1 MPSPPPDR
9 AAPGGPGDEGG
20 ISIEEIE
27 DAVVDGDSPVPVRSG
42 TARAALSHR
51 TFRIVFL
58 GAFASNIG
66 TWMQNVVLGAYAY
79 DLTHSSTFVGVIIF
93 AQLGPTLILPMFG
106 GLLAD
111 KVDRKRFLIT
121 LAIEQL
127 VFSLGVAL
135 VVLSPHPSHVLLVL
149 MVLGVGC
156 GSAMFGP
163 AYAAVLPGLV
173 GRADLPGAISLNS
186 AQMNA
191 SRVIGPVIGGL
202 LYSLVGPAWIFA
214 GNAVTY
220 LFVVGALLLVTLPAV
235 PQGPAHASRWR
246 ELTAGVTAAR
256 QDRVVGRCLVTVF
269 VFSLLALAFIGQMP
283 VVAAHNLGIN
293 LSGSPDYG
301 ILYACFGFG
310 ALTGA
315 ISIGTVFAR
324 TSKPLLVR
332 VCLVG
337 YSLTLAGFALER
349 STVPAY
355 VNVAV
360 VGAFYFAFITALNTT
375 LQARLHENVRGR
387 VMALWMM
394 GFGGTVGLGNLL
406 AGPVVAAVG
415 ITTVLL
421 FGAGVALFL
430 AWYADVPQPRGASG
444 GAQGRVGP
452 VGLAQRLLVELAVL
466 APRQPVGEVDRLRAL
481 VVRQVVAAERQELRL
496 ERRAGLD
503 PGGGLDD
510 RLDLLPHLGL
520 GHPEDGHVL
529 DRRGAARGRPRS
541 PGGRCSRRRRRS

>member
-1 MPSPPPDR
+1 MTLESTGR
-9 AAPGGPGDEGG
+9 PGDGTDGTDATADEGG
-20 ISIEEIE
+20 TDDRGRDGDGVRTDYSIEEIE
-27 DAVVDGDSPVPVRSG
+27 DAVVDGDTPLGAKRG

-79 DLTHSSTFVGVIIF
+79 DLTHSSTFVGIIIF
-93 AQLGPTLILPMFG
+93 AQLGPTLVLPMVG

-111 KVDRKRFLIT
+111 KVDRKRFLI
-121 LAIEQL
+121 LLSIEQL

-135 VVLSPHPSHVLLVL
+135 VAASSNPSHVLLVV
-149 MVLGVGC
+149 MVLFVGA

-163 AYAAVLPGLV
+163 AYSAILPGLV
-173 GRADLPGAISLNS
+173 GREDLAGAISLNS

-191 SRVIGPVIGGL
+191 SRVIGPVIGGV

-220 LFVVGALLLVTLPAV
+220 LFVVGALLMVTLPAV
-235 PQGPAHASRWR
+235 PGSGTGVAKASRWR
-246 ELTAGVTAAR
+246 ELTAGITVAR
-256 QDRVVGRCLVTVF
+256 HDRVIGRSLVTVF

-293 LSGSPDYG
+293 LSNSPDYG
-301 ILYACFGFG
+301 ILYACFGTG
-310 ALTGA
+310 ALAGA

-337 YSLTLAGFALER
+337 YSLSLCGFALER
-349 STVPAY
+349 SPTPAY

-375 LQARLHENVRGR
+375 LQSRLDERVRGR

-406 AGPVVAAVG
+406 IGPIVEAVG
-415 ITTVLL
+415 ITAVLL
-421 FGAGVALFL
+421 FGAGVAMFL
-430 AWYADVPQPRGASG
+430 AWYTDVRTPPQ
-444 GAQGRVGP
+444 AQDV
-452 VGLAQRLLVELAVL
+452 VGLELA
-466 APRQPVGEVDRLRAL
+466 Q
-481 VVRQVVAAERQELRL
+481 
-496 ERRAGLD
+496 
-503 PGGGLDD
+503 
-510 RLDLLPHLGL
+510 
-520 GHPEDGHVL
+520 
-529 DRRGAARGRPRS
+529 
-541 PGGRCSRRRRRS
+541 

>member
-1 MPSPPPDR
+1 MGAEPERRPDR
-9 AAPGGPGDEGG
+9 GAA

-27 DAVVDGDSPVPVRSG
+27 DALVDGDTPLPPRRG

-79 DLTHSSTFVGVIIF
+79 DLTHSATFVGVIIF
-93 AQLGPTLILPMFG
+93 AQLGPTLVLPMVG

-111 KVDRKRFLIT
+111 KVDRKRLLII

-135 VVLSPHPSHVLLVL
+135 VVLSPHPSKVLLVVMVL
-149 MVLGVGC
+149 MVGA

-163 AYAAVLPGLV
+163 AYSAILPGLV
-173 GRADLPGAISLNS
+173 GREDLPGAISLNS

-191 SRVIGPVIGGL
+191 SRVIGPIVGGV

-214 GNAVTY
+214 GNAATY
-220 LFVVGALLLVTLPAV
+220 LFVVVALMMVTLPAV
-235 PQGPAHASRWR
+235 PQVPTQASRWR
-246 ELTAGVTAAR
+246 QLTAGITVAR
-256 QDRVVGRCLVTVF
+256 QDPVVGRCLVTVF

-293 LSGSPDYG
+293 LSKSPDYG
-301 ILYACFGFG
+301 ILYASFGTG
-310 ALTGA
+310 ALVGA
-315 ISIGTVFAR
+315 ISIGTVFAT
-324 TSKPLLVR
+324 TSKPLIVR

-337 YSLTLAGFALER
+337 YSISLCAFALER
-349 STVPAY
+349 SPVPAY

-360 VGAFYFAFITALNTT
+360 TGAFYFAFITALNTT

-394 GFGGTVGLGNLL
+394 GFGGTVGIGNLL
-406 AGPVVAAVG
+406 IGPVVGVVG
-415 ITTVLL
+415 ITDVLL
-421 FGAGVALFL
+421 FGAGVALAL
-430 AWYADVPQPRGASG
+430 AWYADVRPRPDAQFVLGAE
-444 GAQGRVGP
+444 
-452 VGLAQRLLVELAVL
+452 LAQ
-466 APRQPVGEVDRLRAL
+466 
-481 VVRQVVAAERQELRL
+481 
-496 ERRAGLD
+496 
-503 PGGGLDD
+503 
-510 RLDLLPHLGL
+510 
-520 GHPEDGHVL
+520 
-529 DRRGAARGRPRS
+529 
-541 PGGRCSRRRRRS
+541 